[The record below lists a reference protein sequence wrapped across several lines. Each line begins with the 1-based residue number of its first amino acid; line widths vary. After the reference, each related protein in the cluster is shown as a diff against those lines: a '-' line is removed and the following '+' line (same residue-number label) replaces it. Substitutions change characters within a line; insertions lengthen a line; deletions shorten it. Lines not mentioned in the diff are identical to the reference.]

1 MISVGID
8 VSKGKSM
15 VCVLKPY
22 GEIVCSPFEIQH
34 MEKDLENF
42 HSLLQKLDGEIRI
55 VMEATGIY
63 HLPVLTFFHNKGY
76 FVSVVNPFAMKKYAK
91 DNSIRGAKTDKL
103 DSIMIANY
111 GIEKWFKLQRYEG
124 DEETYAELKLLGRRY
139 RYYMELHVKA
149 LQELT
154 HILDHVA
161 PGLKKM
167 FNSWNEA
174 NGKDKLSD
182 FVERFWHFDLNTSMS
197 LEEFTEEY
205 LVWAKEKKYHRSS
218 SKAEAVYELASS
230 GIPTLS
236 SSTPSTKMFVQE
248 AISVLRT
255 VDSSL
260 SLILSR
266 MQVLAKSLPEYST
279 VREMGG
285 VGDVLAV
292 KLIAEIGDVRR
303 LHSAKALIAWAGI
316 DPPPYESGQF
326 VGTRRKITK
335 RGSSTL
341 RKVGYEV
348 MRVLKSHPVP
358 EDDAVYNYI
367 LKKEGEG
374 KSKKHAKIAGL
385 NKFLED
391 LLCKSKCSLSSIGH
405 QTYDFAQA
413 GNKASLFVV
422 HKNRLIR

>member
-8 VSKGKSM
+8 VSKGKST
-15 VCVLKPY
+15 VCILKPY
-22 GEIVCSPFEIQH
+22 GEFVCRPFEIQH
-34 MEKDLENF
+34 VEKDLDNL
-42 HSLLQKLDGEIRI
+42 HSLLQKLDGEIRVVI
-55 VMEATGIY
+55 EATGIY
-63 HLPVLTFFHNKGY
+63 HLPVLTFLHDKGY
-76 FVSVVNPFAMKKYAK
+76 FVVVVNPFSMKKFAK
-91 DNSIRGAKTDKL
+91 DNSLRGAKTDRL

-139 RYYMELHVKA
+139 RYYMEIHIKA

-154 HILDHVA
+154 HMLDYVM
-161 PGLKKM
+161 PGIKSM
-167 FNSWNEA
+167 FKSWNEA

-182 FVERFWHFDLNTSMS
+182 FVERFWHFDLIASMS

-205 LVWAKEKKYHRSS
+205 LLWAKEKEYHQSI
-218 SKAEAVYELASS
+218 SKAESVYELASS

-236 SSTPSTKMFVQE
+236 SSTPSTKMLVQE
-248 AISVLRT
+248 AISLLRT

-260 SLILSR
+260 SVILARMKILS
-266 MQVLAKSLPEYST
+266 KSLPEYST

-292 KLIAEIGDVRR
+292 KLIAEIGDIRK
-303 LHSAKALIAWAGI
+303 LHNAKSLIAWAGI

-326 VGTRRKITK
+326 RASRSRITK

-348 MRVLKSHPVP
+348 MRVLKSHRAP
-358 EDDAVYNYI
+358 EDDSVYNYI
-367 LKKEGEG
+367 LKKEAEG

-385 NKFLED
+385 NKFLRIYYARV
-391 LLCKSKCSLSSIGH
+391 SAVY
-405 QTYDFAQA
+405 Q
-413 GNKASLFVV
+413 
-422 HKNRLIR
+422 

>member
-1 MISVGID
+1 
-8 VSKGKSM
+8 
-15 VCVLKPY
+15 
-22 GEIVCSPFEIQH
+22 
-34 MEKDLENF
+34 
-42 HSLLQKLDGEIRI
+42 
-55 VMEATGIY
+55 
-63 HLPVLTFFHNKGY
+63 
-76 FVSVVNPFAMKKYAK
+76 MKKYAK
-91 DNSIRGAKTDKL
+91 NNSIRGAKTDKL

-111 GIEKWFKLQRYEG
+111 GIEKWFKLQKYEG
-124 DEETYAELKLLGRRY
+124 DEKTYAELKLLGRRY
-139 RYYMELHVKA
+139 RHYMELHVKA

-154 HILDHVA
+154 HILDYVM
-161 PGLKKM
+161 PCIKKM

-174 NGKDKLSD
+174 SSKDKLSD
-182 FVERFWHFDLNTSMS
+182 FVERFWHFELITSMS
-197 LEEFTEEY
+197 LEEFIEEY
-205 LVWAKEKKYHRSS
+205 LIWAKEKKYHRSRT
-218 SKAEAVYELASS
+218 KAEAVYELASS

-236 SSTPSTKMFVQE
+236 SSTPSTKMLVQE
-248 AISVLRT
+248 AVSVLRA

-260 SLILSR
+260 SLILTR

-326 VGTRRKITK
+326 IGSKRKITK

-348 MRVLKSHPVP
+348 MRVLKSHPAP
-358 EDDAVYNYI
+358 KDDAVFNYI

-385 NKFLED
+385 NKFLR
-391 LLCKSKCSLSSIGH
+391 IYYARVIAVY
-405 QTYDFAQA
+405 Q
-413 GNKASLFVV
+413 
-422 HKNRLIR
+422 

>member
-8 VSKGKSM
+8 VSKGKSTI
-15 VCVLKPY
+15 CVLKPY
-22 GEIVCSPFEIQH
+22 GEIVCSPFEVLH
-34 MEKDLENF
+34 VEKDLENF
-42 HSLLQKLDGEIRI
+42 HNLLQKLDGEIRI
-55 VMEATGIY
+55 VMDATGIY
-63 HLPVLTFFHNKGY
+63 HLPVLSFLHDKGY
-76 FVSVVNPFAMKKYAK
+76 FVSVINPYAMKKYAK

-111 GIEKWFKLQRYEG
+111 GIEKWFKLQQYEG

-154 HILDHVA
+154 HILDYVM
-161 PGLKKM
+161 PGIKKM

-182 FVERFWHFDLNTSMS
+182 FVEKYWHFDLIAAMS
-197 LEEFTEEY
+197 IEEFTEEY
-205 LVWAKEKKYHRSS
+205 LAWAKEKKYHQSS
-218 SKAEAVYELASS
+218 SKAETVYELALN

-236 SSTPSTKMFVQE
+236 SSTPSTKMLVQE
-248 AISVLRT
+248 AISVLRAI
-255 VDSSL
+255 DSSL
-260 SLILSR
+260 SSILTR
-266 MQVLAKSLPEYST
+266 MDELAKTLPEYTT

-303 LHSAKALIAWAGI
+303 LHNAKALIAWAGI

-326 VGTRRKITK
+326 VGSKRKITK
-335 RGSSTL
+335 RGSATL

-348 MRVLKSHPVP
+348 MRVLKSHPAP
-358 EDDAVYNYI
+358 KDDAVYNYI
-367 LKKEGEG
+367 LKKESEG
-374 KSKKHAKIAGL
+374 KGKKHAKIAGL
-385 NKFLED
+385 NKFL
-391 LLCKSKCSLSSIGH
+391 
-405 QTYDFAQA
+405 
-413 GNKASLFVV
+413 
-422 HKNRLIR
+422 

>member
-8 VSKGKSM
+8 VSKGKST
-15 VCVLKPY
+15 VCILKPY
-22 GEIVCSPFEIQH
+22 GEIVCSPFEVLH
-34 MEKDLENF
+34 VEKELDALDN
-42 HSLLQKLDGEIRI
+42 LLNKLDGEIRI

-63 HLPVLTFFHNKGY
+63 HLPILTFFHEKGY
-76 FVSVVNPFAMKKYAK
+76 FVK

-154 HILDHVA
+154 HILDYA
-161 PGLKKM
+161 MPGIKKM

-182 FVERFWHFDLNTSMS
+182 FVERFWHYDLITSMS
-197 LEEFTEEY
+197 LEKFTEEY
-205 LVWAKEKKYHRSS
+205 LVWAEEKKYHRSR
-218 SKAEAVYELASS
+218 SKALTVYELASS

-236 SSTPSTKMFVQE
+236 SSTPSTKMLVQE
-248 AISVLRT
+248 AVSVLRT
-255 VDSSL
+255 VDCSL
-260 SLILSR
+260 SLILTR
-266 MQVLAKSLPEYST
+266 MQVLAKSLPEYTT

-326 VGTRRKITK
+326 VGSKRKITK

-348 MRVLKSHPVP
+348 MRVLKSHPAP
-358 EDDAVYNYI
+358 KDDAVYNYI
-367 LKKEGEG
+367 LKKESEG

-385 NKFLED
+385 NKFLR
-391 LLCKSKCSLSSIGH
+391 IYYARVIAVY
-405 QTYDFAQA
+405 Q
-413 GNKASLFVV
+413 
-422 HKNRLIR
+422 